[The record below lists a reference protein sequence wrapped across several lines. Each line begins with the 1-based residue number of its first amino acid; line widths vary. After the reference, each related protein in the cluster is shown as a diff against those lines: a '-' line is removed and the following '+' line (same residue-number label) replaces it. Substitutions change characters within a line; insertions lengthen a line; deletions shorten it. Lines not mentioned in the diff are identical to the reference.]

1 MSNYKGVYYE
11 PNPYKEFSDTELTYI
26 VYTPDIEFYT
36 DTIEDL
42 ERGVNTWIDEN
53 GTPSEYSFKADM
65 RLGINRLE
73 LVG

>member
-1 MSNYKGVYYE
+1 MSFYKDIYYE
-11 PNPYKEFSDTELTYI
+11 PNPYKVAGDTELTYI
-26 VYTPDIEFYT
+26 VYTPDIEFYA

-42 ERGVNTWIDEN
+42 ERGINEWIDEN

-65 RLGINRLE
+65 RLGMNRLE